1 MRDGRRFHEASEDR
15 KEDLHP
21 WHDEYRPPSASVHGS
36 ASWSPPIAHLPRCSR
51 RSKGSPRQGRAPGG
65 APGRN
70 RTKGTKATERVR
82 ARGSHVRTGSLTQ
95 SAWGG
100 GAEHSKNPDA
110 ASPAIGVDAWQWE
123 TGAAPPGSA
132 ASRTVTRATSAPA
145 ASSSACNS
153 SKPTTTSTT
162 PSTPPTGLST
172 ATTLTATSCL

>member
-1 MRDGRRFHEASEDR
+1 VARRVSPTERIRARIHELFASDR
-15 KEDLHP
+15 TLTEVLEEVK
-21 WHDEYRPPSASVHGS
+21 RFA
-36 ASWSPPIAHLPRCSR
+36 
-51 RSKGSPRQGRAPGG
+51 PRQGRAPGG

-172 ATTLTATSCL
+172 AATLTATSCL